1 MLNSCP
7 TQQCSNKKIG
17 NMLNTIIKN
26 NVANSQKLENCLD
39 FTQSQNNFHTL
50 LNKQDT
56 LKLQPINLSRN
67 QECSVHNN
75 SVLPEH
81 HIIQNNNI
89 IQDSSLNNLIQK
101 NYYSEKVINENPEI
115 IENGNNKDDKDL
127 KNKEKE
133 EVEEEVKEVSEFYLK
148 KNTVI
153 PLFKPIYNE
162 SAVFSVDSSK
172 IEIIKQPTDYYNK
185 IKEQILQA
193 KHRVVLTALYIG
205 IDQVDLVQTLHKAL
219 SENKSLRVTILFD
232 CLRGTR
238 TSHSGESSVT
248 LVAPL
253 VTAYPDRVEVALYHT
268 PELTKPLKMLLPQRF
283 NEIIGLFH
291 AKIVIGDD
299 NLILAGAN
307 LSTEYF
313 VNRQDRYVFFGGA
326 TSLSDYFYD
335 LALTL
340 TKISYQLAPHHTL
353 IPSGPDPTTNP
364 LQFRQT
370 AFHALDTF
378 LTNWYARTQPLR
390 DQLNDFA
397 DEILQKESQTKNEDS
412 EATIIDQEDEH
423 INDNESFVTASSSSS
438 IYNNDELR
446 DDESNNEKIEVNIN
460 SKRSSESLRNEGNNN
475 KVKRSKLSKNTDTI
489 VIPMLQMK
497 QLHIE
502 ENERLMEIIMRIID
516 ENSDY
521 WKNIFI
527 TSGYLNFTTEF
538 KNLLN
543 EAHANV
549 DILCAAPQAN
559 SFYKNP
565 GISGYIP
572 AVYTYFERQV
582 HDETSNKDLKVHE
595 YIRPGWTYHAKGLW
609 ASYKNEKT
617 GELLPNVTI
626 LGSTN
631 FGRRSMKRDVEA
643 QVLLITDNKK
653 LQKEIAKEI
662 DNLLN
667 YTVIVNNETFDKQ
680 ERQIPLPVKVVTKLF
695 QSMF

>member
-7 TQQCSNKKIG
+7 RTQQCSNKKIG

-26 NVANSQKLENCLD
+26 NVTSTQKKLENCLD

-50 LNKQDT
+50 LSKQDT
-56 LKLQPINLSRN
+56 LKLQPLSLSSN
-67 QECSVHNN
+67 QECSIHNN

-81 HIIQNNNI
+81 FIHNNNI
-89 IQDSSLNNLIQK
+89 IQDTSLNNLIQ
-101 NYYSEKVINENPEI
+101 NNYSEKVVTSNENHEP
-115 IENGNNKDDKDL
+115 IENEVENNEDL
-127 KNKEKE
+127 KNKE
-133 EVEEEVKEVSEFYLK
+133 EEEIKEKPDFSVKKDTIL
-148 KNTVI
+148 
-153 PLFKPIYNE
+153 PIFRPIFNE

-172 IEIIKQPTDYYNK
+172 IEIIKQPTVYYNK

-219 SENKSLRVTILFD
+219 NECKSLRVTILLD

-238 TSHSGESSVT
+238 TSNSGESSVT

-253 VTAYPDRVEVALYHT
+253 VTAFPDRVEVALYHT
-268 PELTKPLKMLLPQRF
+268 PELTRPLKMLLPQRI

-291 AKIVIGDD
+291 AKIVISDD
-299 NLILAGAN
+299 NIILAGAN

-364 LQFRQT
+364 LQFRKT

-397 DEILQKESQTKNEDS
+397 DEMMQKESQTKNEDF
-412 EATIIDQEDEH
+412 ETTVIDKEKVNVQD
-423 INDNESFVTASSSSS
+423 NDNESFVTATSSAFS
-438 IYNNDELR
+438 IYNNE
-446 DDESNNEKIEVNIN
+446 DDAKYEIESNEEKIESETEIKVS
-460 SKRSSESLRNEGNNN
+460 SKRSSESIRSEGQNITNN
-475 KVKRSKLSKNTDTI
+475 KVKRQKLSKSTDTI

-502 ENERLMEIIMRIID
+502 ENERLMEIIMHIID
-516 ENSDY
+516 KNSDY
-521 WKNIFI
+521 FHQTFIFF
-527 TSGYLNFTTEF
+527 N
-538 KNLLN
+538 
-543 EAHANV
+543 
-549 DILCAAPQAN
+549 
-559 SFYKNP
+559 
-565 GISGYIP
+565 
-572 AVYTYFERQV
+572 
-582 HDETSNKDLKVHE
+582 
-595 YIRPGWTYHAKGLW
+595 
-609 ASYKNEKT
+609 
-617 GELLPNVTI
+617 
-626 LGSTN
+626 
-631 FGRRSMKRDVEA
+631 M
-643 QVLLITDNKK
+643 
-653 LQKEIAKEI
+653 
-662 DNLLN
+662 
-667 YTVIVNNETFDKQ
+667 
-680 ERQIPLPVKVVTKLF
+680 KLF
-695 QSMF
+695 HLKHRYNNSICTFR

>member
-1 MLNSCP
+1 
-7 TQQCSNKKIG
+7 
-17 NMLNTIIKN
+17 MLNTIIKN

-390 DQLNDFA
+390 
-397 DEILQKESQTKNEDS
+397 
-412 EATIIDQEDEH
+412 
-423 INDNESFVTASSSSS
+423 
-438 IYNNDELR
+438 
-446 DDESNNEKIEVNIN
+446 
-460 SKRSSESLRNEGNNN
+460 NNN